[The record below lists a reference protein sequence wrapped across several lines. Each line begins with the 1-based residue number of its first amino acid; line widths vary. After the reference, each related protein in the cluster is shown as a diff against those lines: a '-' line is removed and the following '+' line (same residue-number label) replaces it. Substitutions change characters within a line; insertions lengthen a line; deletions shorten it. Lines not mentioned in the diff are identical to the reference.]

1 MTLFKVGFLTITV
14 LDIVDIL
21 LVTWLFIK
29 LYAYFRG
36 TRAGQMLVGII
47 IILLSSF
54 VFRAIGM
61 SGMTWIVD
69 QVQTVWVVA
78 FVILFQPEL
87 RRLMIYVG
95 TTRFLER
102 LFRVGS
108 SSTIDAVVNS
118 SIQLQQ
124 KGWGALIVLQRDA
137 GLKNIKEA
145 GTSIKAE
152 ASSPL
157 LVSIFNPQ
165 SPLHDGAVII
175 QNNIIEAAQCILPLT
190 ESDMIDPELLPTTSI
205 LKENVERGNGM
216 GFRIL
221 ATSLDEKHSFSNCI
235 FCGIFFGSA
244 SWAGG
249 NNYYFSEAGL
259 ITRRNRVAKCRSTAP
274 STARVILLR
283 VFPLTMTAAQL
294 GAVS

>member
-1 MTLFKVGFLTITV
+1 MTLFKIGFLTITV

-29 LYAYFRG
+29 LYTYFRG
-36 TRAGQMLVGII
+36 TRAGQMLVGLI

-87 RRLMIYVG
+87 RRLLIYVG
-95 TTRFLER
+95 TTRFFQR

-108 SSTIDAVVNS
+108 SSTIDAVVKA
-118 SIQLQQ
+118 SIQMQER
-124 KGWGALIVLQRDA
+124 GWGAIIVLQRDT

-145 GTSIKAE
+145 GTPVKAE
-152 ASSPL
+152 VSSPL

-190 ESDMIDPELLPTTSI
+190 ESDMVDPEMGTRHRAALGISEETDVIAIVVSEEKKRISVAVNGVFQLNLDQYS
-205 LKENVERGNGM
+205 LKR
-216 GFRIL
+216 F
-221 ATSLDEKHSFSNCI
+221 LDENLF
-235 FCGIFFGSA
+235 
-244 SWAGG
+244 
-249 NNYYFSEAGL
+249 
-259 ITRRNRVAKCRSTAP
+259 
-274 STARVILLR
+274 
-283 VFPLTMTAAQL
+283 
-294 GAVS
+294 VSSGE